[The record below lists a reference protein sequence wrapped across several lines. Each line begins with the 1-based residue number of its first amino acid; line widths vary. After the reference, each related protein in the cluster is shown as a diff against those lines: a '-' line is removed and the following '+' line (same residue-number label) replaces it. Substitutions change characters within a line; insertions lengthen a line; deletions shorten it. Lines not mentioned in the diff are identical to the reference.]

1 MQQGFIIVHRKITEN
16 WLWLSEPFTK
26 SQAWIDLLLIANHDN
41 NSFFIRGIKIDIKRG
56 QIGWS
61 EENIALRWKWSRNK
75 LRTFLKLLENE
86 QQIKQHRSN
95 IINIIEIT
103 NYDNYQNLNNRKDSK
118 KTTEKQQKE
127 QQKDTNNECIIN
139 EKQCIINEN
148 KDNEEKYFYDK
159 LPDFIDKK
167 MWTDFIDFR
176 ISIATKLKPLTNKVK
191 NLLIK
196 KLSDFEKVGKGNA
209 NLALENSIVN
219 SWQGVFEPKQNNF
232 NNNKKPVGMPQPQY
246 DDPDYYKNDGGWN
259 D

>member
-1 MQQGFIIVHRKITEN
+1 MQQGFIVIHRKITEN
-16 WLWLSEPFTK
+16 WLWLSEPFSK
-26 SQAWIDLLLIANHDN
+26 AQAWIDLLLIANHDN
-41 NSFFIRGIKIDIKRG
+41 NSFFIRDIKRG
-56 QIGWS
+56 QIGGS
-61 EENIALRWKWSRNK
+61 EESIALRWKWSRNK

-103 NYDNYQNLNNRKDSK
+103 NYDNYQNLNNRKDNR
-118 KTTEKQQKE
+118 KTTEKQQKG

-176 ISIATKLKPLTNKVK
+176 ISIETKSKPFTNEAK

-196 KLSDFEKVGKGNA
+196 KLSGFEKVAKGNA

-219 SWQGVFEPKQNNF
+219 SWQGVFEPRQNNF

>member
-1 MQQGFIIVHRKITEN
+1 MKDKKDKIYYFQEKSNDILDLQDELTVEEIGIYFILKAGYFKYAGDLKKEN
-16 WLWLSEPFTK
+16 ANQRCKFFGDINKFNLMISKLFDQVDGLLINKSWLSEVK
-26 SQAWIDLLLIANHDN
+26 NIKALSEKRKEIAE
-41 NSFFIRGIKIDIKRG
+41 S
-56 QIGWS
+56 
-61 EENIALRWKWSRNK
+61 RWK
-75 LRTFLKLLENE
+75 T
-86 QQIKQHRSN
+86 QQVKKEDKPNNNPKKPKANPEKPKETQSVFS
-95 IINIIEIT
+95 EPIT
-103 NYDNYQNLNNRKDSK
+103 D
-118 KTTEKQQKE
+118 
-127 QQKDTNNECIIN
+127 
-139 EKQCIINEN
+139 

-246 DDPDYYKNDGGWN
+246 NDPDYYKNDGGWN